1 MTRRT
6 SWLVAAVLTC
16 WLLTACGAPTS
27 GEVQDLPTVP
37 YGLMSPTSPD
47 TSAPTS
53 QQDLRPRV
61 YLVRDDQLVPVP
73 AGAPAPG
80 DVDSTVGALL
90 ERLAVGPQEAER
102 NRGLSSALGPDV
114 DIGLVRIEGTT
125 AVVEVRAGAQLPS
138 AGRLPLAVGQI
149 VLTAVSVPGV
159 DRVQLTAGGK
169 PVQAPLPDGAITD
182 RPLDAA
188 DYASLVARTP
198 TVSPSGPS
206 TAPAS

>member
-1 MTRRT
+1 MIRRRT
-6 SWLVAAVLTC
+6 SWLVAAVVVC
-16 WLLTACGAPTS
+16 LLAACGAPTS

-47 TSAPTS
+47 PSAPTS
-53 QQDLRPRV
+53 QRDVRPRV
-61 YLVRDDQLVPVP
+61 YLVREDQLVPVP
-73 AGAPAPG
+73 AGAPVPG

-102 NRGLSSALGPDV
+102 TRGLSSALGPDV
-114 DIGLVRIEGTT
+114 GIGLVRIEGTT

-169 PVQAPLPDGAITD
+169 PVQAPLPDGALTD

-198 TVSPSGPS
+198 TASPSEAS